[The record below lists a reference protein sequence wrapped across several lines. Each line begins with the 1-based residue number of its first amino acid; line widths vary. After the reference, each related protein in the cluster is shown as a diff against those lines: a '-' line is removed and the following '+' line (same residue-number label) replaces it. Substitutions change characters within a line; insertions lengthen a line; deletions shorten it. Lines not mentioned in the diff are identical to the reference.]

1 MGRRGLRKAEQV
13 GYSSVGNFLFCFF
26 WSLFCWCHTHTQP
39 NMDNNEISFLEKNVQ
54 KQTEIKIRRL
64 QFDTKATRRFLGDKL
79 WITILF
85 FI

>member
-1 MGRRGLRKAEQV
+1 
-13 GYSSVGNFLFCFF
+13 
-26 WSLFCWCHTHTQP
+26 
-39 NMDNNEISFLEKNVQ
+39 MDNNEISFLEKNVQ